1 MIRIRAGAPFGASA
15 DKEVQ
20 TVKTKRFEMRLSD
33 REYEMIREKMKLSK
47 MQNMSAFMRKMS
59 LDGMVI
65 NLELNEL
72 KIITSLMK
80 YIGNNMNLIARK
92 LNESKNIYCEDFKM
106 IEEKQDK
113 ILKIL
118 KQLYLKLAQI

>member
-1 MIRIRAGAPFGASA
+1 M
-15 DKEVQ
+15 
-20 TVKTKRFEMRLSD
+20 KTKRFEMRLSD

-65 NLELNEL
+65 NLELDEL
-72 KIITSLMK
+72 KVITSLMK
-80 YIGNNMNLIARK
+80 YIGNNMNQIAGK
-92 LNESKNIYCEDFKM
+92 LNKSKNIYCEDFKM